1 MAGDRFGVWDR
12 AAVPLYD
19 EPRRARRTESL
30 VARGVVEAAQ
40 ERDLLYQEIAEKD
53 DQLRMLCARGD
64 YWQEQA
70 RDAQTQLDKIQQEHW
85 TQNAEADQRAQQ
97 ERDTLV
103 VMATQIMDI
112 VQELT
117 GVLETYADEWN
128 WDAYPAGQ
136 HDRIVFVCGTE
147 TQGWQLALRQLRGVT
162 ALTARLEAQLE
173 DAHDQEVP
181 F

>member
-147 TQGWQLALRQLRGVT
+147 TQGWQLARRRLSGVT
-162 ALTARLEAQLE
+162 ALTARLAAQLE
-173 DAHDQEVP
+173 AAHDQEVP